1 MSLTNFNKIDI
12 SSRHQKFENL
22 DKTNFRDI
30 IRDLYDLLI
39 RRPIYKILYKN
50 FFKNQNYKIDYT
62 IPAKGL
68 STLKRFKIL
77 NDFKKIEGLRV
88 LNIGCGNG
96 FTYHHLFKFK
106 PKSIYGI
113 DVLNYSNAWNDVNEY
128 VHKHN
133 IKTEVKFEMLD
144 IIDLD
149 PSLKF
154 DLIISEAVFE
164 HCKDFKTVAKV
175 LFNSLNKG
183 GVLYS
188 SYGGPLWYTWGGD
201 HFSGRDKIENG
212 YNHLL
217 LNKDDYQNYFNKNVG
232 SLEYEL
238 NEGGGGGILV
248 ENDLFSKLS
257 GNEYMEM
264 FHKEGFVSL
273 KTIVELDPV
282 ALKVIKSNP
291 DLKKKLINL
300 NLPVSFEDFY
310 LKTHIVYLEKNV

>member
-50 FFKNQNYKIDYT
+50 FFKNHNYKIDYT

-77 NDFKKIEGLRV
+77 NDFKKIEGLSV

-164 HCKDFKTVAKV
+164 HCKDFKTVARGLQV
-175 LFNSLNKG
+175 SYTFIFVPPSLHPDA
-183 GVLYS
+183 S
-188 SYGGPLWYTWGGD
+188 S
-201 HFSGRDKIENG
+201 I
-212 YNHLL
+212 
-217 LNKDDYQNYFNKNVG
+217 
-232 SLEYEL
+232 
-238 NEGGGGGILV
+238 
-248 ENDLFSKLS
+248 
-257 GNEYMEM
+257 
-264 FHKEGFVSL
+264 
-273 KTIVELDPV
+273 
-282 ALKVIKSNP
+282 
-291 DLKKKLINL
+291 
-300 NLPVSFEDFY
+300 DFY
-310 LKTHIVYLEKNV
+310 LKLQELPAGFAYRRRQEWLLFPASHAEGS

>member
-1 MSLTNFNKIDI
+1 MLLSNFNKIDI
-12 SSRHQKFENL
+12 SSKHQKFEDL
-22 DKTNFRDI
+22 DKTSLRDA
-30 IRDLYDLLI
+30 IRDLYDQLV
-39 RRPIYKILYKN
+39 RRPIYKVVYKN
-50 FFKNQNYKIDYT
+50 FFKKQNYKIDYT

-77 NDFKKIEGLRV
+77 NDFKKIQGLSI
-88 LNIGCGNG
+88 LNIGCGNA

-106 PKSIYGI
+106 PKNIYGI
-113 DVLNYSNAWNDVNEY
+113 DVLNYSNAWNN
-128 VHKHN
+128 VHKYVDKNN
-133 IKTEVKFEMLD
+133 IKTEVKFDMID
-144 IIDLD
+144 ISNLN

-154 DLIISEAVFE
+154 DLIVSEAVFE
-164 HCKDFKTVAKV
+164 HCKDFKNVTKV
-175 LFNSLNKG
+175 LYGALKDN

-188 SYGGPLWYTWGGD
+188 SYGGPLWYTYGGD
-201 HFSGRDKIENG
+201 HFSGRDNEENG

-257 GNEYMEM
+257 GNEYMEI
-264 FHKEGFVSL
+264 FYKEGFVSL
-273 KTIVELDPV
+273 ETIAELDPV

>member
-1 MSLTNFNKIDI
+1 MSLSNFDKIDI
-12 SSRHQKFENL
+12 SSKHQKFDNL
-22 DKTNFRDI
+22 DKTSFRDI

-39 RRPIYKILYKN
+39 RRPIYRILYKN

-68 STLKRFKIL
+68 SILKRFKIL

-88 LNIGCGNG
+88 LNIGCGNA

-154 DLIISEAVFE
+154 DLIVSEAVFE
-164 HCKDFKTVAKV
+164 HCKDFKNVAKI
-175 LFNSLNKG
+175 LYNALNDD

-188 SYGGPLWYTWGGD
+188 SYGGPLWYTYGGD
-201 HFSGRDKIENG
+201 HFSGRDKKENG

-217 LNKDDYQNYFNKNVG
+217 LDKDDYQEYFNKNVG

-238 NEGGGGGILV
+238 NEGGGGAILV
-248 ENDLFSKLS
+248 ENDLFSRLS
-257 GNEYMEM
+257 GNEYMQIFKE
-264 FHKEGFVSL
+264 EGFKSL
-273 KTIVELDPV
+273 KTIVETDPI
-282 ALKVIKSNP
+282 ALRLLKNNTI
-291 DLKKKLINL
+291 LKKKLMDLSLPIN
-300 NLPVSFEDFY
+300 FEDFY
-310 LKTHIVYLEKNV
+310 LKTHIVYLKK